1 MQTCLCGFVALCF
14 LEGGE
19 LAGQRR
25 TSTRGELMKF
35 IQQDWKLTAI
45 SHLLSSWWKCYALES
60 FFLRIRLPCL
70 WHVSIWYSEAYHL
83 NSKQASLA
91 CLVKFPSPLLRA
103 SIFPPAGVQQLSWS
117 PVELE
122 WLAST
127 SAKPHRWVCAL
138 TLKKSYNQL
147 PATTSCVQ
155 VQGTPT
161 SHPAEPPTPHHVQIS
176 DRLWSIEKGK
186 FVTLLAHFESYM
198 NLICQEFGDE
208 FDSLNPWEDR
218 RLGWD
223 YLLYPST
230 PSWMEFPKVRK
241 RRSSSNSR
249 AWRQV
254 EKYGEMVVFS
264 VWKKCT
270 PLVWNDGNEIAV
282 DMFSSHF
289 DFEEVGFR
297 WHWRLVSSKFACSP
311 EGSWQLGYRF
321 EVRGVLDSLTVWVLE
336 RLQLKPATRHKDWIE
351 CAFCVQ
357 LICHVLWII

>member
-35 IQQDWKLTAI
+35 IQQDWKPAAI
-45 SHLLSSWWKCYALES
+45 SHLLSSWWKCYALGS
-60 FFLRIRLPCL
+60 WILRIRLPCL
-70 WHVSIWYSEAYHL
+70 WHVSIWHSEAYHL

-161 SHPAEPPTPHHVQIS
+161 SHPAEPQPPIMYKYRIDY
-176 DRLWSIEKGK
+176 DRL
-186 FVTLLAHFESYM
+186 
-198 NLICQEFGDE
+198 
-208 FDSLNPWEDR
+208 
-218 RLGWD
+218 
-223 YLLYPST
+223 
-230 PSWMEFPKVRK
+230 K
-241 RRSSSNSR
+241 RANSSP
-249 AWRQV
+249 
-254 EKYGEMVVFS
+254 
-264 VWKKCT
+264 CLHT
-270 PLVWNDGNEIAV
+270 
-282 DMFSSHF
+282 
-289 DFEEVGFR
+289 
-297 WHWRLVSSKFACSP
+297 SKAI
-311 EGSWQLGYRF
+311 
-321 EVRGVLDSLTVWVLE
+321 
-336 RLQLKPATRHKDWIE
+336 WI
-351 CAFCVQ
+351 
-357 LICHVLWII
+357 